1 MSWPVLYAKR
11 PDVALYAIGPIFL
24 LPPPSSS
31 YYTLKVSEHG
41 SLCQAPTA
49 HPNER
54 PRPNNY
60 SRAQRCFNAL
70 TLGYLEDVVLRG
82 LPIVWSLTLCPEDTK
97 EDSVVHDTEF
107 DVVFLAKGP
116 LIASIQEGLD
126 CLGLYYSG
134 LEGERYFRLVLEFT

>member
-1 MSWPVLYAKR
+1 MSGSVLYAKR

-24 LPPPSSS
+24 SPPPSSS
-31 YYTLKVSEHG
+31 YYILKIFEHG

-49 HPNER
+49 RLNEH

-60 SRAQRCFNAL
+60 SRVQRCFNAL
-70 TLGYLEDVVLRG
+70 TPDHLEGMVLRG
-82 LPIVWSLTLCPEDTK
+82 HPIVWSLTLCPEDTK
-97 EDSVVHDTEF
+97 EDPVVHDTEF
-107 DVVFLAKGP
+107 GVVFLAKNP

-134 LEGERYFRLVLEFT
+134 LEGKRYFRLVLEFT